1 MRRLNCAKRTVRSLA
16 ATIVTHRMLPGGSP
30 DDRLLALALAQ
41 NGIETH
47 FAVWDEASI
56 DWAAAPITI
65 VRSTWDF
72 YHAPARWAAWIH
84 RVSDI
89 TTLINAPEVLLW
101 SSDKRYLRDLDS
113 CGVACVPTMV
123 VESPA
128 VDSLAGIAGRCGWDD
143 VVVKPTVAASAFG
156 AKRFAEAEFSDAGEA
171 HLVALLQ
178 RGAALV
184 QPYMAAVEFERE
196 RSLVYISG
204 EFTHAYTKPAFSE
217 VSDGTMR
224 IIGYSPNTYELQAA
238 ESAIAAIPWSPVY
251 ARVDLVVSDTGP
263 LLMELELVEP
273 DLGLRLSDYAMRKFA
288 TAISA
293 AF

>member
-1 MRRLNCAKRTVRSLA
+1 MHRNSA
-16 ATIVTHRMLPGGSP
+16 AIVTHRNLPDGSP

-41 NGIETH
+41 RGIKAL

-72 YHAPARWAAWIH
+72 YRAPVQWTEWIQ

-89 TTLINAPEVLLW
+89 TTLINAPDVLLW

-113 CGVACVPTMV
+113 CGIACVPTVV
-123 VESPA
+123 VESA
-128 VDSLAGIAGRCGWDD
+128 AAESLAVIAGRYGWDD
-143 VVVKPTVAASAFG
+143 IVVKPTVAASAYG
-156 AKRFAEAEFSDAGEA
+156 AKRISAAEFSDAGEA
-171 HLVALLQ
+171 HLVALLA

-184 QPYMAAVEFERE
+184 QPYLSAVEIERE
-196 RSLVYISG
+196 RSLVFIGG
-204 EFTHAYTKPAFSE
+204 EFTHAYTKPAFSG

-224 IIGYSPNTYELQAA
+224 ITKYVPTTRELLAA
-238 ESAIAAIPWSPVY
+238 GSAIAAIPGSSVY

-273 DLGLRLSDYAMRKFA
+273 ELGLRLSDHAVRKLA

-293 AF
+293 AC